1 MATTIALD
9 PAHEDLVRRQLESG
23 RYEDA
28 RAVVEA
34 GLYLLEQAERRRQAQ
49 LEALRTDLA
58 AGLASGPDAPAE
70 EVFETL
76 QARYRARVNG
86 TGQG

>member
-9 PAHEDLVRRQLESG
+9 PVHEDLVRRQLESG
-23 RYEDA
+23 RYNDA

-34 GLYLLEQAERRRQAQ
+34 GLNLLEEAERRRQAQ
-49 LEALRTDLA
+49 LDALRTDLA

-76 QARYRARVNG
+76 QARYRARIND

>member
-9 PAHEDLVRRQLESG
+9 PAHEALVRRQLESG

-34 GLYLLEQAERRRQAQ
+34 GLHLLEEAERRRQAQ

-58 AGLASGPDAPAE
+58 AGLASGPDAPGE

-76 QARYRARVNG
+76 QARYRARINDAR
-86 TGQG
+86 QG